1 MSEKSPNI
9 LNKSKT
15 YLLPYF
21 NEFVKIKFLDRL
33 SNTYISFNNE
43 YRFCLRYNFTA
54 KPDFMKYEGELEKSE
69 YYKETIDLNK
79 NEVLYVFEFPDEL
92 FDTLDLY
99 VSGKYSYLPNK
110 NIVIDFLIKNFGLN
124 QESKI
129 IKILNRDKQLK
140 EELEY
145 ALNVK
150 ISDSIDLSSPPILD
164 NENFDN
170 PVEKE

>member
-15 YLLPYF
+15 YFLPYF
-21 NEFVKIKFLDRL
+21 NQFVKIKFLERL
-33 SNTYISFNNE
+33 ENTYISYENE
-43 YRFCLRYNFTA
+43 YAFCLRYTYSGKLDFT
-54 KPDFMKYEGELEKSE
+54 KYEGELQNNK
-69 YYKETIDLNK
+69 YYRETIDISK
-79 NEVLYVFEFPDEL
+79 TEVLYVFDIPDEL
-92 FDTLDLY
+92 FETLDLY

-110 NIVIDFLIKNFGLN
+110 DIVIDFLIRNFGIDKEN
-124 QESKI
+124 KI